1 MVRSMELGVVGKPNV
16 GKSTF
21 FSAATLAPA
30 QIANYPFTT
39 IEPNRGVAFVRVKCP
54 HLEIGKP
61 CNPVH
66 GGCQDGKR
74 FVPVDVLDVAG
85 LVPKAHEGRG
95 LGNKF
100 LDDLRQAAA
109 FIHVVDTSGGTD
121 FEGNPVKPGTHDPLE
136 DVRFLEEELAHWV
149 RGILARDLD
158 KVARRAELEETPM
171 ERVLHERL
179 AGLGVTESQI
189 HVALTDAGM
198 DAHPSRWTAEDTF
211 RLSKQI
217 LRRGKPMMVAANK
230 ADIAP
235 PEAIGRLRKDAG
247 TLVVPTAAEFELSLR
262 RAAKAGLIAYE
273 PGASTFRILDPGKLS
288 PAQLAGL
295 NRIES
300 FLETHGSTGVQ
311 PCIEE
316 AVRTVHRRGVLG
328 LQAVLLRGP
337 PVPGPPELPPA
348 GLRGPEGGYRRAR
361 GPGTEGPVREGHPP
375 APLEDAG
382 VPGAGP
388 EARVRG
394 DGGGHPVRAS
404 VHLRQGHRRVRPG
417 PRDARDGSV
426 HDGTRRPRGA
436 SRTPGGP

>member
-1 MVRSMELGVVGKPNV
+1 MELGIVGKPNV

-198 DAHPSRWTAEDTF
+198 DAHPSKWTAEDTF

-247 TLVVPTAAEFELSLR
+247 TLVVPTAAEFELALR

-316 AVRTVHRRGVLG
+316 AVRTLLNLIVVFPVEDETHWTDKKGNVL
-328 LQAVLLRGP
+328 P
-337 PVPGPPELPPA
+337 
-348 GLRGPEGGYRRAR
+348 
-361 GPGTEGPVREGHPP
+361 
-375 APLEDAG
+375 DAFL
-382 VPGAGP
+382 V
-388 EARVRG
+388 
-394 DGGGHPVRAS
+394 
-404 VHLRQGHRRVRPG
+404 
-417 PRDARDGSV
+417 
-426 HDGTRRPRGA
+426 PRGSTA
-436 SRTPGGP
+436 KDLAFRVHTDLGKGFIRAINARTRMVVGHDYALQDGDVIKIVARA

>member
-1 MVRSMELGVVGKPNV
+1 MELGIVGKPNV

-39 IEPNRGVAFVRVKCP
+39 IEPNRGVAFVRVRCP

-61 CNPVH
+61 CNPIH

-109 FIHVVDTSGGTD
+109 FIHVVDASGGTD
-121 FEGNPVKPGTHDPLE
+121 FEGNPVKPGAHDPLE
-136 DVRFLEEELAHWV
+136 DVRFLEEELAHWI

-179 AGLGVTESQI
+179 AGLGIVENQI
-189 HVALTDAGM
+189 HTALLEAGL
-198 DAHPSRWTAEDTF
+198 DSRPSRWSADDVL
-211 RLSKQI
+211 RLSKRI
-217 LRRGKPMMVAANK
+217 LLRGKPMMVAANK

-235 PEAIGRLRKDAG
+235 PEAIDRLKKEAG
-247 TLVVPTAAEFELSLR
+247 TIVVPTAAEFELALR

-273 PGASTFRILDPGKLS
+273 PGAPSFRILDPGKLS
-288 PAQLAGL
+288 APQLAGL
-295 NRIES
+295 KKIEA
-300 FLETHGSTGVQ
+300 FLASHGSTGVQ
-311 PCIEE
+311 PAIEE
-316 AVRTVHRRGVLG
+316 AVRTLLNLIVVFPVEDETHWTDKKGNVL
-328 LQAVLLRGP
+328 P
-337 PVPGPPELPPA
+337 
-348 GLRGPEGGYRRAR
+348 
-361 GPGTEGPVREGHPP
+361 
-375 APLEDAG
+375 DAFL
-382 VPGAGP
+382 V
-388 EARVRG
+388 
-394 DGGGHPVRAS
+394 
-404 VHLRQGHRRVRPG
+404 
-417 PRDARDGSV
+417 
-426 HDGTRRPRGA
+426 PRGA
-436 SRTPGGP
+436 TAKDLAFRVHTDLGKGFIRAINARTRMVVGHDYALQDGDVIKIVARA

>member
-1 MVRSMELGVVGKPNV
+1 MELGIVGKPNV

-74 FVPVDVLDVAG
+74 FVPVDVLDIAG

-109 FIHVVDTSGGTD
+109 FIHVVDASGGTD

-198 DAHPSRWTAEDTF
+198 DAHPSKWTAEDTF

-247 TLVVPTAAEFELSLR
+247 TLVVPTAAEFELALR

-316 AVRTVHRRGVLG
+316 AVRTLLNLIVVFPVEDETHWTDKKGNVL
-328 LQAVLLRGP
+328 P
-337 PVPGPPELPPA
+337 
-348 GLRGPEGGYRRAR
+348 
-361 GPGTEGPVREGHPP
+361 
-375 APLEDAG
+375 DAFL
-382 VPGAGP
+382 V
-388 EARVRG
+388 
-394 DGGGHPVRAS
+394 
-404 VHLRQGHRRVRPG
+404 
-417 PRDARDGSV
+417 
-426 HDGTRRPRGA
+426 PRGSTA
-436 SRTPGGP
+436 KDLAFRVHTDLGKGFIRAINARTRMVVGHDYALQDGDVIKIVARA